1 MKNVQK
7 WSWAVAIAGFL
18 FGFDTVVISGANEP
32 IRNLWNTSSWF
43 HGTFIMSMALWGT
56 VLGSLF
62 GGRFIDKYGR
72 KPILV
77 VIGGLYLFSAVGS
90 AIAWDPYSFSFFR
103 FIGGIGV
110 GASSVAAPA
119 YISEISSSKN
129 RGRLVALYQFN
140 IVFGILMAFLSNFL
154 LNDFGGEDDWRFM
167 LGVEA
172 IPAMIYT
179 LFVLTIPESPRWLL
193 SKKGD
198 IDAASKILKELMNT
212 RLLNETIEAIQS
224 EIKSEGRGKV
234 TNFFSK
240 RFRFPILLAFLLAM
254 FNQLSGIN
262 FILYYAPSIL
272 ERAGFATSGS
282 LLSSVS
288 IGGVNLLFTF
298 IGLYLIDRAGRRTL
312 MYIGSIGYI
321 VSLVLVAYG
330 FYSDASAYF
339 NLSFILLF
347 IASHAIGQGAVI
359 WVFISE
365 IFPNSVRG
373 IGQSWGTGTHW
384 VFAALITLL
393 GPVLMEI
400 YPEGYQIFIIFAI
413 CMIVQLL
420 FTHFIMP
427 ETKGKSLEELKSL
440 LEENYIFFNPPQF
453 PLHQD
458 PHPAVGYCPE
468 IDYLL
473 HQFFYL

>member
-77 VIGGLYLFSAVGS
+77 IIGGLYLLSAIGS

-154 LNDFGGEDDWRFM
+154 LNDFGGVNDWRFM

-193 SKKGD
+193 TKKGD
-198 IDAASKILKELMNT
+198 IDAASKILKELMNAQ
-212 RLLNETIEAIQS
+212 LLNETLRAIQS
-224 EIKSEGRGKV
+224 EIKSEGRGKAE
-234 TNFFSK
+234 NFFSK

-321 VSLVLVAYG
+321 ISLVLVAYG
-330 FYSDASAYF
+330 FHSDASAYF

-413 CMIVQLL
+413 CMIIQLL

-440 LEENYIFFNPPQF
+440 LEEN
-453 PLHQD
+453 
-458 PHPAVGYCPE
+458 
-468 IDYLL
+468 
-473 HQFFYL
+473 